1 MAKWKELI
9 GKERIYNKNYKGRT
23 DVVAWDVLPV
33 NNEQE
38 LELEFISSN
47 STSLQGV
54 RLAIDTGK
62 GELEI
67 NGIKDKGMKL
77 WENTAPKKVKIKCTS
92 SEGKLSVYNISK
104 DENGNLISAAD
115 FQGMVIEEA
124 EDIRIY
130 RCNDV
135 YPNDNFNKLVFKI
148 TKVK

>member
-47 STSLQGV
+47 STFLQGV

-77 WENTAPKKVKIKCTS
+77 WKNTAPKKVKIKCTS

-115 FQGMVIEEA
+115 FQGMLIEEA

-130 RCNDV
+130 RCNDI

>member
-47 STSLQGV
+47 STFLQGV

-115 FQGMVIEEA
+115 FQGMLIEEA

-130 RCNDV
+130 RCNDI